1 MSDKIKEQ
9 EGQPVEDQSTQATA
23 PKVSKLGIRKDLE
36 AKAGIP
42 VDTAKKL
49 ESNNPQFP
57 TGYKFPIVKLV
68 NVVFTP
74 NKEVERNGE
83 KIPTPILSFVF
94 KGEGDKQ
101 FTSVEFPL
109 DYDDAKFDMKLEAL
123 QKRLRHIFDET
134 IGTDKF
140 VEGSM
145 DGDTFAELF
154 ENVAKA
160 FNSFTTTRGEG
171 ENAKTVKLYAEH
183 THYFKVIY
191 YQTRLQIPMFPNF
204 IQRVLGTDKQPV
216 PCELRIV
223 VGTDELEPKAKA
235 KVSGFGAG
243 NDLSGGFN
251 VGANLGT
258 DSFPDISN
266 L

>member
-1 MSDKIKEQ
+1 MSEELKGTEKV
-9 EGQPVEDQSTQATA
+9 EGTPVQTTQA

-42 VDTAKKL
+42 ISTAKRL
-49 ESNNPQFP
+49 DGNNPQYP
-57 TGYKFPIVKLV
+57 TGYEFPLVKLV
-68 NVVFTP
+68 NVVFTAD
-74 NKEVERNGE
+74 KEVGQD
-83 KIPTPILSFVF
+83 KVPTPVIAFVF

-101 FTSVEFPL
+101 FTGMEFPL

-160 FNSFTTTRGEG
+160 FNAVTVTKGEG
-171 ENAKTVKLYAEH
+171 ETAKQVKLYAEG
-183 THYFKVIY
+183 THYFKLVY

-204 IQRVLGTDKQPV
+204 IQRAIVNKQAV
-216 PCELRIV
+216 PCELRIT

-235 KVSGFGAG
+235 KASGFGATG
-243 NDLSGGFN
+243 NGLGGEGFN
-251 VGANLGT
+251 VGNMGM
-258 DSFPDISN
+258 DSFPDVSN

>member
-9 EGQPVEDQSTQATA
+9 EGTLIEDNANQVAQ

-42 VDTAKKL
+42 ISTAKKL
-49 ESNNPQFP
+49 SAPTQQYP
-57 TGYKFPIVKLV
+57 TGYEFPTARLV
-68 NVVFTP
+68 NVVFTAD
-74 NKEVERNGE
+74 KEVGQD
-83 KIPTPILSFVF
+83 KTPTPVIAFIF
-94 KGEGDKQ
+94 KGEADKQ
-101 FTSVEFPL
+101 FTSMEFPL

-160 FNSFTTTRGEG
+160 FNSFTVTKGEG
-171 ENAKTVKLYAEH
+171 DTAKTVKLYAEG
-183 THYFKVIY
+183 THYLKVVY
-191 YQTRLQIPMFPNF
+191 YQTRVQVPMFPNF
-204 IQRVLGTDKQPV
+204 LQRAIVNKIPV

-235 KVSGFGAG
+235 KASGFGATG

-251 VGANLGT
+251 VGNMGL
-258 DSFPDISN
+258 DNFPDVSN

>member
-1 MSDKIKEQ
+1 MSEELNKVV
-9 EGQPVEDQSTQATA
+9 EGTEVKAQA

-42 VDTAKKL
+42 VSTAKKL
-49 ESNNPQFP
+49 STPTQQYP
-57 TGYKFPIVKLV
+57 TGYEFPLVRLV
-68 NVVFTP
+68 NVVYTAD
-74 NKEVERNGE
+74 KEVGQD
-83 KIPTPILSFVF
+83 KVPTPIIAFVF

-101 FTSVEFPL
+101 FTGIEFPL
-109 DYDDAKFDMKLEAL
+109 DYDDSKFDMKLEAL

-160 FNSFTTTRGEG
+160 FNAAIVTRGEG
-171 ENAKTVKLYAEH
+171 ENAKQIKLYAEGI
-183 THYFKVIY
+183 HYFKLVY
-191 YQTRLQIPMFPNF
+191 YNTRLQIPMFPNF
-204 IQRVLGTDKQPV
+204 IQRANAKGESVPSI

-235 KVSGFGAG
+235 KASGFAAG
-243 NDLSGGFN
+243 GDLSGGFN
-251 VGANLGT
+251 VGSMGM
-258 DSFPDISN
+258 DSFPDVSN

>member
-1 MSDKIKEQ
+1 MSEKLNL
-9 EGQPVEDQSTQATA
+9 EGNTPLEVNTGAETTQ

-42 VDTAKKL
+42 VSTAKRL
-49 ESNNPQFP
+49 DSNNPQYP
-57 TGYKFPIVKLV
+57 TGYEFPLVKLV

-74 NKEVERNGE
+74 NKEVGQD
-83 KIPTPILSFVF
+83 KVPTPVIAFVF

-101 FTSVEFPL
+101 FTGMEFPL
-109 DYDDAKFDMKLEAL
+109 DYEDAKFDMKLEAL

-160 FNSFTTTRGEG
+160 FNAVTITKGEG
-171 ENAKTVKLYAEH
+171 DAAKTVKLYAEG

-204 IQRVLGTDKQPV
+204 IQRAKIGNSVV

-235 KVSGFGAG
+235 KASGFNAG
-243 NDLSGGFN
+243 GGDLGGGGFN
-251 VGANLGT
+251 VGNMGM